1 MESVGLI
8 IIIGVSFSML
18 VLALGSMAKKITEE
32 LSRIGQSLDKIL
44 RHLDEKNDQ
53 KEE

>member
-18 VLALGSMAKKITEE
+18 VLALDSVTKKITKE
-32 LSRIGQSLDKIL
+32 LNGIKQSLDKIL
-44 RHLDEKNDQ
+44 RHLEEKSN
-53 KEE
+53 KKAE